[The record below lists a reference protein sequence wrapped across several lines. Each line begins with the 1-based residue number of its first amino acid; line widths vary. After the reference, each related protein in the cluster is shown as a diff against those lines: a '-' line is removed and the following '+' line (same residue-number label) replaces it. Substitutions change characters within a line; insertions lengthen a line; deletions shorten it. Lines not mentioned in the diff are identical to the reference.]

1 MELNKILT
9 ADILDIIFD
18 GKNKEYG
25 AYDLRKTYNTRM
37 RNALLGMGVASLIF
51 MGVNFL
57 GKKGKKDDTQVIV
70 QDMSLEKLKEPPPP
84 EPPPP
89 PPPPKQEPPKIEVA
103 QFTPPK
109 IVPKEEVKEPPPD
122 QEKLDESKISDFNQ
136 KGEKAPDVIAA
147 PQEVT
152 TGGTAAPVE
161 EDYNKIFTH
170 VEIEAEYPGGIALWK
185 RYLERNLNQ
194 DVPKDN
200 GAPPGRYTAYVS
212 FVVDRDGNISDVK
225 GEFAGTGEDY
235 GVVAEAVKAVQK
247 GGKWTPAI
255 QNGSKVISRKKQ
267 PITFI
272 INDE

>member
-37 RNALLGMGVASLIF
+37 RNALIGMGVASLIF

-57 GKKGKKDDTQVIV
+57 GKKGKKEDTQVIV

-122 QEKLDESKISDFNQ
+122 QEKLEESKISDFNQ

-152 TGGTAAPVE
+152 TGGTSVPSE
-161 EDYNKIFTH
+161 PDYNSFFAH
-170 VEIEAEYPGGIALWK
+170 VEIEAEYPGGIAMWR

-200 GAPPGRYTAYVS
+200 GAPPGKYTVEVY
-212 FVVDRDGNISDVK
+212 FVVDREGNISDVK
-225 GEFAGTGEDY
+225 GTYMGSGDDY
-235 GVVAEAVKAVQK
+235 GVVAEAVKAVQR
-247 GGKWTPAI
+247 GVKWKPGL
-255 QNGSKVISRKKQ
+255 QNENNVKSPKRQ
-267 PITFI
+267 PITFVV
-272 INDE
+272 NEE